1 MNIQDGNEN
10 DISLLSNNVITAEW
24 TSVKVLIRLTTYL
37 NKIMTKQLPSTNIKD
52 DHVLTKDE
60 EEKTDFSIHKWLEK

>member
-52 DHVLTKDE
+52 DHVLTENE
-60 EEKTDFSIHKWLEK
+60 EEKTDFAIHKWQEK

>member
-60 EEKTDFSIHKWLEK
+60 EEKTDFAIHKWLEK